1 MFVSLLDHLRTNQ
14 SSAFNFSS
22 GSPDLKEFFMGLDFF
37 KAHQHICYLFKLCC
51 QCITSFSPQYPAVT
65 MGKIFITG
73 FQNCIADVVM
83 PCPNYLPE
91 VPDSLALHCT
101 DANLDKF
108 FLVSTSFGSSSF
120 APDYD
125 PWTFV
130 DNFARSSVYKSLFSS
145 YRSALSGSGM
155 SPKGPVATDTT
166 SVKDAPAF
174 MLPSDSKRRRM
185 EKGSPRLLSLSVV
198 AEPTAGS
205 SKD

>member
-1 MFVSLLDHLRTNQ
+1 
-14 SSAFNFSS
+14 
-22 GSPDLKEFFMGLDFF
+22 MGLDFF
-37 KAHQHICYLFKLCC
+37 QAHQHICYLFKLCC
-51 QCITSFSPQYPAVT
+51 QCITSFSHQYPAGT
-65 MGKIFITG
+65 MGKIYTTG

-83 PCPNYLPE
+83 PCLRYLSQ
-91 VPDSLALHCT
+91 VPDSLALCCT

-108 FLVSTSFGSSSF
+108 FLLSVSFESSAF

-125 PWTFV
+125 PWTFG
-130 DNFARSSVYKSLFSS
+130 DNFGRSSIYKSLISF
-145 YRSALSGSGM
+145 YRSALSGSGV

-185 EKGSPRLLSLSVV
+185 EKGSPRPRSPSVV
-198 AEPTAGS
+198 AEATAGS